1 MDQAISTHSMIL
13 CQLLMIEVKAQG
25 MAKQE
30 FFEKSEISQAT
41 WSRINRGQSQLTFED
56 LRRAA
61 NVLGVPLT
69 DLIQKAD
76 KIAAELPNED
86 VEVVDVPKKPRGPR
100 AKSKKDNTV
109 GEVVGTV
116 IVVGALAF
124 LISKIIKS

>member
-1 MDQAISTHSMIL
+1 MIL

>member
-1 MDQAISTHSMIL
+1 MNKEISTHSMIL
-13 CQLLMIEVKAQG
+13 CQLLMMEVKSQG

-61 NVLGVPLT
+61 NVLGASLT
-69 DLIQKAD
+69 DLIEKAD
-76 KIAAELPNED
+76 KIAAELPKED
-86 VEVVDVPKKPRGPR
+86 VEVVDVPKKPRGPG
-100 AKSKKDNTV
+100 AKLKKDNAV

-124 LISKIIKS
+124 LISKIMRS

>member
-1 MDQAISTHSMIL
+1 MIL
-13 CQLLMIEVKAQG
+13 CQLLMIEVKSQG

-61 NVLGVPLT
+61 NVLSMPLT
-69 DLIQKAD
+69 DLIEKAE
-76 KIAAELPNED
+76 KIATALPKED
-86 VEVVDVPKKPRGPR
+86 VEVVDIPKKPRG
-100 AKSKKDNTV
+100 ASAKKSKKDNTV
-109 GEVVGTV
+109 GEVVSTV

-124 LISKIIKS
+124 LISKIMRS